1 VLGRERVE
9 RENVVFGLSEHRG
22 DLRQP
27 PLELADRLAQTLAG
41 LLQRPGGEDRADQRT
56 EQIVLVFADMAA
68 QVTQEVDGAALP
80 GRAEHLRQRVLEPR
94 VRVADGELD
103 ADQAA
108 LDERRKKSRQNAS
121 VSAAPTSRPMISL
134 RPDS

>member
-1 VLGRERVE
+1 
-9 RENVVFGLSEHRG
+9 
-22 DLRQP
+22 
-27 PLELADRLAQTLAG
+27 
-41 LLQRPGGEDRADQRT
+41 
-56 EQIVLVFADMAA
+56 
-68 QVTQEVDGAALP
+68 
-80 GRAEHLRQRVLEPR
+80 